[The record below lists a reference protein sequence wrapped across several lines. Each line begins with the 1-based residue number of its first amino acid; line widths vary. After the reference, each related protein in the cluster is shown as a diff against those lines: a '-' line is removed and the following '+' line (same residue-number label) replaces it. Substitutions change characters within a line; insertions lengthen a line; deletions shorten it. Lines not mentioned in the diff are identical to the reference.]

1 MHPSQTRFGRQ
12 RRFELLLFVL
22 LLIATLLVF
31 GLRPGTHLE
40 RVKDAGVLTVI
51 TRNSP
56 TTYYIGPEGPTGP
69 EYDLA
74 KAFADELGVELE
86 IITPES
92 FADIMPAI
100 ENGDADFAAAGLTVT
115 DSRAERVRFAPAYQT
130 ITQQLV
136 YRSGRG
142 RERPDSFEALEGAI
156 IDVVAGS
163 SHVEQLERLK
173 PEYPELSWKP
183 HRSADSEELL
193 YLVWEGLMDFT
204 IADSNEVTLNQRFYP
219 ELTVAFDVTDP
230 EELAWAFP
238 PGKDDSLYREAV
250 KFFEAIKADGRLD
263 QILERH
269 YGHAERL
276 DYVGTRI
283 YLRHIA
289 KRLPDY
295 RDLFKEAAEAYDLD
309 WRLLAAIGY
318 QESHWN
324 PKARSPTGV
333 RGLMMLTQRTARQ
346 MDVQNRLDPRQS
358 IMGGARYFMHV
369 KDKIPDRIQEPDRT
383 WLALAAYNVGFG
395 HLEDARKITEY
406 QGGDPDKWIDVMERL
421 PLLSQKAY
429 YKYTR
434 YGYARGREPVKYVQ
448 NIRSYYDILVWV
460 TTDESTARHPASMDP
475 VYRIAPSSL

>member
-1 MHPSQTRFGRQ
+1 MQPSQTRFGRR
-12 RRFELLLFVL
+12 RRFELLLFFL

-31 GLRPGTHLE
+31 GPSPRTHLE
-40 RVKDAGVLTVI
+40 EVLKKGELTVV

-56 TTYYIGPEGPTGP
+56 TTYYIGPDGPTGP

-74 KAFADELGVELE
+74 LAFAEHLGVELE
-86 IITPES
+86 LITPQQFS
-92 FADIMPAI
+92 DIIPAI
-100 ENGDADFAAAGLTVT
+100 AHGDADLAAAGLTVT
-115 DSRAERVRFAPAYQT
+115 ESRARQVRFAPPYQT

-136 YRSGRG
+136 YRSGRTP
-142 RERPDSFEALEGAI
+142 RPASLEDLDGSI

-163 SHVEQLERLK
+163 SHE
-173 PEYPELSWKP
+173 ELLQELLLDTPSFEIKP
-183 HRSADSEELL
+183 HLATESEELL
-193 YLVWEGLMDFT
+193 YLVWEGFMDYT
-204 IADSNEVTLNQRFYP
+204 VADSNEVTLNQRFYP
-219 ELTVAFDVTDP
+219 ELAVAFDVSEP
-230 EELAWAFP
+230 QPLAWAFP
-238 PGKDDSLYREAV
+238 PGEDESLYNAAV
-250 KFFEAIKADGRLD
+250 AFFEQIREDGRLQ

-276 DYVGTRI
+276 DYVGTRV

-289 KRLPDY
+289 RRLPKY
-295 RDLFKEAAEAYDLD
+295 RPLFEEAAEKHDID

-324 PKARSPTGV
+324 PLARSPTGV

-346 MDVQNRLDPRQS
+346 MSVENRLDPEES

-369 KDKIPDRIQEPDRT
+369 KERLPERIQEPDRT
-383 WLALAAYNVGFG
+383 WMALAAYNVGLG

-406 QGGDPDKWIDVMERL
+406 QGGDPDKWIDVMARL

-460 TTDESTARHPASMDP
+460 TSDRDSTRQPASMDP
-475 VYRIAPSSL
+475 VYSIVPPSL

>member
-1 MHPSQTRFGRQ
+1 M
-12 RRFELLLFVL
+12 LV
-22 LLIATLLVF
+22 ATLLVF
-31 GLRPGTHLE
+31 GPRPGSQLD
-40 RVKDAGVLTVI
+40 RVQDKGVLTVI

-86 IITPES
+86 IITPDRFS
-92 FADIMPAI
+92 DIIPAI
-100 ENGDADFAAAGLTVT
+100 ENGDADLAAAGLTVT
-115 DSRAERVRFAPAYQT
+115 ESRARRVRFAPAYQQ

-136 YRSGRG
+136 YRTGRG
-142 RERPDSFEALEGAI
+142 RARPHSLEDLEGRMV
-156 IDVVAGS
+156 DVVAGS
-163 SHVEQLERLK
+163 SHQERLEQLK
-173 PEYPELSWKP
+173 PEYPQLDWKL

-193 YLVWEGLMDFT
+193 YLVWEGLMDYT

-219 ELTVAFDVTDP
+219 ELAVAFDLTEP

-238 PGKDDSLYREAV
+238 PGDDDSLYQEAV
-250 KFFEAIKADGRLD
+250 QFFEAIREDGRLE

-276 DYVGTRI
+276 DYVGTRV

-289 KRLPDY
+289 KRLPEY
-295 RDLFKEAAEAYDLD
+295 REVFKEAAQKYDLD

-318 QESHWN
+318 QESNWN
-324 PKARSPTGV
+324 PRARSPTGV

-346 MDVQNRLDPRQS
+346 MDVTNRLDPEQS
-358 IMGGARYFMHV
+358 IMGGARYFKHV
-369 KDKIPDRIQEPDRT
+369 KEKIPERIPEPDRT

-395 HLEDARKITEY
+395 HMEDARKITDH
-406 QGGDPDKWIDVMERL
+406 QGADPDKWIDVMERL

-460 TTDESTARHPASMDP
+460 TSDESTARHPASMDP